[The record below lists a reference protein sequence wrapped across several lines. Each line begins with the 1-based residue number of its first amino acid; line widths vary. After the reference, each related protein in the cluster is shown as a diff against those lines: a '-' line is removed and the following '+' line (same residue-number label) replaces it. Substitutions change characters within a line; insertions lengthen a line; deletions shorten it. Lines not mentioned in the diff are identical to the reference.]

1 MLRITS
7 NPKIVTKIGWHFRSI
22 VAVHLP
28 FFPEREFNL
37 IWNYLVLSLL
47 YKPKIMFT
55 ISKKKKKKKK
65 EKKKEI
71 LGQVK
76 KKGGGG
82 PVERGC

>member
-1 MLRITS
+1 MLLITS
-7 NPKIVTKIGWHFRSI
+7 CPKIVTKIGWHFRSI

-28 FFPEREFNL
+28 FFLEREFNL
-37 IWNYLVLSLL
+37 NWNYLVLSLL
-47 YKPKIMFT
+47 YKPNIMFT
-55 ISKKKKKKKK
+55 ISKEKGKKKN
-65 EKKKEI
+65 EI